1 MQLQLHKQTT
11 LSVMPWCLHMKA
23 GRLQQLAPCGLE
35 RLQVTL
41 LYQHNLHKAVS
52 CHSLKIAQCARFTGL
67 RPSAEL
73 GSRHRSSGPKQS
85 INLMSSAAASSK
97 ASILFMAKLIC
108 KAVSSLQLHCIAR
121 YCPKDQQVTV
131 CFEHT
136 ASCSGYTASL
146 LSRLEC
152 LYNVLARQVPT

>member
-108 KAVSSLQLHCIAR
+108 KQSRACSFIALPGTAQRTSKLQCVLSTL
-121 YCPKDQQVTV
+121 QVAQDTLQV
-131 CFEHT
+131 CFQ
-136 ASCSGYTASL
+136 G
-146 LSRLEC
+146 LSVSITC
-152 LYNVLARQVPT
+152 